1 MLYSTGTLALL
12 IVDDGVDDDDDGV
25 RVGEW
30 GGKVPPI
37 FSHEN
42 MKLDF
47 TSSYLFLS
55 SSRASL
61 VHNMNT

>member
-1 MLYSTGTLALL
+1 MGRKGAADL
-12 IVDDGVDDDDDGV
+12 
-25 RVGEW
+25 
-30 GGKVPPI
+30 
-37 FSHEN
+37 SHEN

-47 TSSYLFLS
+47 TWYLFLS

>member
-1 MLYSTGTLALL
+1 MGRKGAADL
-12 IVDDGVDDDDDGV
+12 
-25 RVGEW
+25 
-30 GGKVPPI
+30 
-37 FSHEN
+37 SHEK

-61 VHNMNT
+61 VHSMNT